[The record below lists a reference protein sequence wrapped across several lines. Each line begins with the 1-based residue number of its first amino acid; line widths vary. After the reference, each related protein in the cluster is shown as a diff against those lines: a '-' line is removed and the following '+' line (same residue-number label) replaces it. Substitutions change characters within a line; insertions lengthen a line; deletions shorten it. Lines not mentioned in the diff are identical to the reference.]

1 MIQPTQLTKNIYGI
15 EVPEDAYDFRIDGNG
30 LEPLLTALLAKHA
43 KYDSWNKL
51 FNTALPPGNWHILCT
66 YPDCTEQEAAEV
78 VEYLDLSTRLYRD
91 YDAPAFTHWF
101 LKPNDSLTS
110 LLRSKGLGPD
120 KNYLIIK
127 KEQQ

>member
-1 MIQPTQLTKNIYGI
+1 MNQQPTIGPMTELLPNAICG
-15 EVPEDAYDFRIDGNG
+15 EVPKDTFRISIVGSSMRIEYG
-30 LEPLLTALLAKHA
+30 WKKV
-43 KYDSWNKL
+43 KYIS
-51 FNTALPPGNWHILCT
+51 LPPGNWRILCT

-101 LKPNDSLTS
+101 VKPNDSLTS